1 MEYSLERK
9 CCYVTFLFRIFSSRK
24 PVNDPVFQFRFTF
37 HPRPSR
43 IRCAASD
50 SRAISTGSL
59 RVINPCDGH
68 ATVSASARV
77 SSNARNQRRARKK
90 ENWNKDTLSTWNRA
104 RFSSSFDYSKRSI
117 FLSGASI
124 TKRGGKGF
132 FNNFPFDGIFSFFFK
147 SSLIK
152 GIWNNMYETR
162 SKKRKR
168 KRKLRKENKG
178 TRIWNRNR
186 ESVPWNN
193 KSIWGN
199 EWGLNELPRNEY
211 SSGFDR
217 A

>member
-68 ATVSASARV
+68 ATVSASPRTRV
-77 SSNARNQRRARKK
+77 TRDEREKKKTGIKTRCRR
-90 ENWNKDTLSTWNRA
+90 ETDNRA

-152 GIWNNMYETR
+152 GI
-162 SKKRKR
+162 
-168 KRKLRKENKG
+168 
-178 TRIWNRNR
+178 
-186 ESVPWNN
+186 
-193 KSIWGN
+193 
-199 EWGLNELPRNEY
+199 
-211 SSGFDR
+211 
-217 A
+217 